1 MSSCDPSQKHRLWK
15 KSIPLKARFKYG
27 FFARHTSN
35 SEPTKPEP
43 QGKVKVRAKRDEELD
58 VDVESSDVSPV

>member
-1 MSSCDPSQKHRLWK
+1 MSSCDPSQKRRLWK
-15 KSIPLKARFKYG
+15 KSTPLKKRFKRV
-27 FFARHTSN
+27 FFARPTSN

-43 QGKVKVRAKRDEELD
+43 QGKVKVRAKRDEEHD